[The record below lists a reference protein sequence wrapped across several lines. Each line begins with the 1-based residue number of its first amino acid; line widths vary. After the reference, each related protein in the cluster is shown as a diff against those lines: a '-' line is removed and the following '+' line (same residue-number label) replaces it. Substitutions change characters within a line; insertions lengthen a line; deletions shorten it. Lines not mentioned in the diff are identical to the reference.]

1 MNKKNPL
8 FYLFG
13 IVLFLTSCNT
23 NRESINPLKHVLNT
37 NNPYIKKVM
46 DSVADYEVQIRY
58 TQINR
63 IKDSIS
69 FKDFDFQVNA
79 NNYFYPASSVK
90 LPIAVLALDKLSGID
105 TLNRNTTFYIEGDS
119 IETTFAKEIVKIFV
133 ISDNAAYNRLF
144 EFLGEDA
151 INNRLKKIGI
161 HNTRISHQLGIEE
174 HDITT
179 KPLIIY
185 LNDSTISSSE
195 SIINTSAKP
204 LDLKRIKKG
213 IGYYEDDEYMGEPF
227 DFSLKNHFPL
237 HDQHELL
244 KRIIFPEKYV
254 ESKKLNLNKNQL
266 NFLLDAMCV
275 LPKNAGYNNDKYP
288 DGYCKFFMYGDSE
301 EKIPEHI
308 KIYNKVGFAY
318 GTLTDCAYIRDTKN
332 NIDFMLTA
340 TILVNKNKIFNDDT
354 YEYNKIGLPFL
365 AALGREIYNY
375 ELNRKK

>member
-79 NNYFYPASSVK
+79 NNYFYPASTIKFPV
-90 LPIAVLALDKLSGID
+90 AALALDKLNDID
-105 TLNRNTTFYIEGDS
+105 TLNRNSKFYIEGDS
-119 IETTFAKEIVKIFV
+119 IETTFAKEIVKIFAV
-133 ISDNAAYNRLF
+133 SDNTANNRLF

-151 INNRLKKIGI
+151 INDRLQKIGI
-161 HNTRISHQLGIEE
+161 LNSRISHQLGIEE

-195 SIINTSAKP
+195 SIINTSPTP
-204 LDLKRIKKG
+204 LDLKGIKKG
-213 IGYYEDDEYMGEPF
+213 VGYYDDDEYIDEPF
-227 DFSLKNHFPL
+227 DFSLKNYFPL

-244 KRIIFPEKYV
+244 KRIIFPEKY
-254 ESKKLNLNKNQL
+254 SKSQKLNLNENQL
-266 NFLLDAMCV
+266 NFLRNSMSI
-275 LPKNAGYNNDKYP
+275 LPKNAGYSVSEYP
-288 DGYCKFFMYGDSE
+288 DGYCKFFMFGDSKE
-301 EKIPEHI
+301 TIPEHI

-318 GTLTDCAYIRDTKN
+318 GTLTDCAYIQDTKN

-354 YEYNKIGLPFL
+354 YENNSIGLPFL

-375 ELNRKK
+375 ELDRKK